1 MKEKIKK
8 AAAIS
13 YDNGDYAPKVIAIG
27 RGDIADKIID
37 SAKKNDIPIFENKQ
51 LVDNLL
57 NFEIGEHISPELYE
71 VVAQILVFISDI
83 DRVKGETDE
92 K

>member
-13 YDNGDYAPKVIAIG
+13 YDNEDYAPKVIAIG
-27 RGDIADKIID
+27 RGDIADKIIEA
-37 SAKKNDIPIFENKQ
+37 AKENDIPIFENKQ

-57 NFEIGEHISPELYE
+57 NYEIGEHISPELYE
-71 VVAQILVFISDI
+71 VIAQILVFISDI
-83 DRVKGETDE
+83 DRLKGEIDE

>member
-1 MKEKIKK
+1 MKKIIKK
-8 AAAIS
+8 VAAIS
-13 YDNGDYAPKVIAIG
+13 YDKGDYAPKVIAIG
-27 RGDIADKIID
+27 RGDIADKIIEA
-37 SAKKNDIPIFENKQ
+37 AKENDIPIFENKQ

-57 NFEIGEHISPELYE
+57 NFEIGDHISPELYE

-83 DRVKGETDE
+83 DRLKGEADG